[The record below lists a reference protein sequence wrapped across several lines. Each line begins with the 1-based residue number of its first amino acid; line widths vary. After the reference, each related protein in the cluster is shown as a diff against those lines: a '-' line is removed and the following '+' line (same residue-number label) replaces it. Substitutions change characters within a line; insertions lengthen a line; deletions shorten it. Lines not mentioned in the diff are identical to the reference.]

1 MAKKLYDILL
11 SEFTRQLSKINFDLI
26 GVDLKEQPLKD
37 SDGNPTKETEKY
49 SDYEIEVPKGY
60 GAISRRQ
67 ASVKVIEDSSTI
79 LDEEKL
85 DEGIY
90 QITFSGLTVS
100 YLDPQR
106 HAVYLRATGYEII
119 DCETGTVVSR
129 RA

>member
-1 MAKKLYDILL
+1 MAKKMYDILL
-11 SEFTRQLSKINFDLI
+11 TEITRKLSEIRYDLI
-26 GVDLKEQPLKD
+26 GVDQKKQPLKD
-37 SDGNPTKETEKY
+37 EDRNPTNKSENY
-49 SDYEIEVPKGY
+49 SDYEIEVPRGY
-60 GAISRRQ
+60 GAMSRRQ

-79 LDEEKL
+79 LDKEKL

-119 DCETGTVVSR
+119 DCETGKVVSR
-129 RA
+129 RE